1 MPRKFRLI
9 ENEIKEI
16 VARKAQFENEL
27 CEARSAL
34 ERLQIG
40 VVKGTADTETL
51 VAAQSR
57 VTAIAQT
64 IGTFDSKLAAL
75 DADLTVH
82 RNLEKKREISSKI
95 KLLDEEAEKAGRRL
109 FELFATPEEL
119 KLGCF
124 SEIARI
130 IASIEG
136 LKFEF
141 ARYVAELIPNV
152 NSLKS
157 RHLPE
162 LENELNNLIA
172 DLKSNHCQL
181 SVLRATGLSLQRKYV
196 TDDDS
201 AFSLP
206 ENAVS
211 GWIWLSVR
219 VAKERDEK
227 RARRDDTENGTGE

>member
-1 MPRKFRLI
+1 MPIKSRMI
-9 ENEIKEI
+9 EEKIKET

-27 CEARSAL
+27 KEAGLAL
-34 ERLQIG
+34 ERLQNA

-51 VAAQSR
+51 VAAQIK
-57 VTAIAQT
+57 VNTIEQT
-64 IGTFDSKLAAL
+64 ISVVDSRLAAL

-82 RNLEKKREISSKI
+82 RNLEKKREILSKI
-95 KLLDEEAEKAGRRL
+95 KLLDDEAEKAGRR
-109 FELFATPEEL
+109 FIELYATPEEL

-124 SEIARI
+124 SEMARI

-141 ARYVAELIPNV
+141 ARYVAELIPGV

-162 LENELNNLIA
+162 LENELNNLID
-172 DLKSNHCQL
+172 DLKSNHCKL
-181 SVLRATGLSLQRKYV
+181 SVLRASGLSLQRKYV
-196 TDDDS
+196 TDDDYE
-201 AFSLP
+201 FPLP

-211 GWIWLSVR
+211 GWIWLSIR
-219 VAKERDEK
+219 VAKEREQK
-227 RARRDDTENGTGE
+227 RANRD

>member
-1 MPRKFRLI
+1 MI
-9 ENEIKEI
+9 EEKIKET
-16 VARKAQFENEL
+16 VNRKTQFENEL
-27 CEARSAL
+27 KEARSAL
-34 ERLQIG
+34 ERLQNA
-40 VVKGTADTETL
+40 VVKGTADTDSL

-82 RNLEKKREISSKI
+82 RNLEKKREILSKI
-95 KLLDEEAEKAGRRL
+95 KLLDDEAEKAGRR
-109 FELFATPEEL
+109 FIELFATPEEL

-124 SEIARI
+124 SEMARI

-141 ARYVAELIPNV
+141 ARYVAELIPGV

-181 SVLRATGLSLQRKYV
+181 SFLRASGLSLQRKYV

-201 AFSLP
+201 AFPLP
-206 ENAVS
+206 ENPVS
-211 GWIWLSVR
+211 DWIWLSIR
-219 VAKERDEK
+219 VAKEREEK
-227 RARRDDTENGTGE
+227 RANLNEAKKKTDF

>member
-1 MPRKFRLI
+1 MPVKYRLI

-27 CEARSAL
+27 KEARYAL
-34 ERLQIG
+34 ERLQIS
-40 VVKGTADTETL
+40 VVKGTAETDTL
-51 VAAQSR
+51 VAAQIK
-57 VTAIAQT
+57 VNTIEQT
-64 IGTFDSKLAAL
+64 ISVVDSRLTAL
-75 DADLTVH
+75 EADLIVYK
-82 RNLEKKREISSKI
+82 NLEKRKEIFSKI
-95 KLLDEEAEKAGRRL
+95 KLLDDEAEKAGRRL
-109 FELFATPEEL
+109 FELFARPEEL

-141 ARYVAELIPNV
+141 ARYVAELIPGV

-157 RHLPE
+157 KVLPE
-162 LENELNNLIA
+162 KQSELDNLIA
-172 DLKSNHCQL
+172 DLKSNHCKL

-219 VAKERDEK
+219 VAKERDQK
-227 RARRDDTENGTGE
+227 RARRD

>member
-1 MPRKFRLI
+1 MI
-9 ENEIKEI
+9 EEKIKET

-27 CEARSAL
+27 KEAGLAL
-34 ERLQIG
+34 ERLQNA

-51 VAAQSR
+51 VAAQIK
-57 VTAIAQT
+57 VNTIEQT
-64 IGTFDSKLAAL
+64 ISVVDSRLAAL

-82 RNLEKKREISSKI
+82 RNLEKKREIFSKI
-95 KLLDEEAEKAGRRL
+95 KLLDDEAEKAGRRL

-172 DLKSNHCQL
+172 ELKSNHCKL

-227 RARRDDTENGTGE
+227 RANLNEAKKKTDF